1 MVRITTIVMSSVST
15 LLLEAA
21 THCTV
26 SMLQV
31 QILVQVRTGPK
42 ASAETHFEMLECELG
57 TTVLS
62 LKQQVTLLLST

>member
-1 MVRITTIVMSSVST
+1 MVPM
-15 LLLEAA
+15 
-21 THCTV
+21 
-26 SMLQV
+26 MQV

-62 LKQQVTLLLST
+62 LKQQVMLLLSPMDTGDTTRT